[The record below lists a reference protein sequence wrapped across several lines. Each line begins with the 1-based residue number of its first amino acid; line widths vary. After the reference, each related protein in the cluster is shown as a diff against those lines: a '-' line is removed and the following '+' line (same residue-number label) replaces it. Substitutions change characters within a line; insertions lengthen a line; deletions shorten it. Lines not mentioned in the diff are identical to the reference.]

1 MIKLK
6 GLVEINK
13 VKKNGKR
20 YDYREYP
27 NLLVDDGKE
36 YILDGFGGIK
46 TWHKP
51 QTSYSSGVEDLWSWK
66 RFAQMGIC
74 MFNNASP
81 ERAAGTNGIGSGV
94 ISNYPIVDT
103 MLVSPEDSFLSKGVG
118 NRIQLEVRRVDQTL
132 EFIGKFEVPG
142 NVPSGAQIRELGL
155 FMKHTGPTEDP
166 SFLESQKPS
175 SMLCRTVLWGS
186 GVIGG
191 TGFYADSPLI
201 ATDDIEIRWKF
212 GEL

>member
-20 YDYREYP
+20 YDFRKYP

-51 QTSYSSGVEDLWSWK
+51 QSSYVSGVEDLWNWK
-66 RFAQMGIC
+66 RFAQVGIC
-74 MFNNASP
+74 MFNNASA
-81 ERAAGTNGIGSGV
+81 ERAAGTNAVSGAT
-94 ISNYPIVDT
+94 SYPISDT
-103 MLVSPEDSFLSKGVG
+103 VLVSPEDSFLSNAVG
-118 NRIQLEVRRVDQTL
+118 NRIRLSVRRVDQTL
-132 EFIGKFEVPG
+132 EFLGNFEVPG
-142 NVPSGAQIRELGL
+142 NIESGVEIRELGL
-155 FMKHTGPTEDP
+155 FLRKTGPTVDP
-166 SFLESQKPS
+166 SFLESQKPY

-186 GVIGG
+186 GYVTG
-191 TGFYADSPLI
+191 TGYYADSPLV

-212 GEL
+212 GDI